1 MKVLIAED
9 DPVNSLLLQATLRRL
24 GHEPISTGNG
34 FEALEVLGKQEDI
47 QVVVS
52 DWMMPRVDGL
62 ELCRRIRSRRRFRYT
77 YVLLVTA
84 RAGKQSYLTALE
96 AGADDFIAKPVDP
109 DELGAR
115 LRVAE
120 RVLGVQAEMRE
131 LQGLLSICS
140 YCKKI
145 REGTDTW
152 VSVEK
157 YVSKRADTSFS
168 HGICPNCFEQ
178 HFPSGSG

>member
-1 MKVLIAED
+1 MEVLIAED
-9 DPVNSLLLQATLRRL
+9 DPVNSLILQSTLKKL
-24 GHEPISTGNG
+24 GHDPIPTANG
-34 FEALEVLGKQEDI
+34 FEALEVLARREDI

-62 ELCRRIRSRRRFRYT
+62 ELCRRIRARRRFRYT
-77 YVLLVTA
+77 YILLVTA
-84 RAGKQSYLTALE
+84 RADKKSYLQALD

-120 RVLGVQAEMRE
+120 RILGLQAEMRE
-131 LQGLLSICS
+131 LQGLLSICT

-168 HGICPNCFEQ
+168 HGICPHCFDQ
-178 HFPSGSG
+178 HFPD